1 MDYFDKYTYA
11 RTLRFLEAYYPYDN
25 EDIHYADVM
34 LSMNQCKTIDEL
46 IAVRERL
53 KEKVEKILYY
63 NVGKLPKD
71 IINEISKSS
80 SSTYYPSST
89 TIKENLRAD
98 INSCYDENVFRL
110 FKERNTITANLCG
123 ECFINLSLCWQGS
136 KYKELIINEA
146 KAKANLDVEELLESI
161 AKRNKDFVEHWNI
174 FKGFEKGMNGYNS
187 AKKVVE
193 DDFEYLQQF
202 NWRLLPGQKS
212 LYSEIDR
219 EEQKKRAEQTRILL
233 EQREKEIR
241 KREEH
246 TKYLKEQREKR
257 EKEEIKRKEEAS
269 RKQRKKTTLII
280 VLGVIA
286 YIVILVLLCVY
297 VDVPSEVM
305 NWIFAIL
312 VWLAIMKT
320 ILSKL

>member
-1 MDYFDKYTYA
+1 MDSYDKYTYA
-11 RTLRFLEAYYPYDN
+11 RTLRFLEAYYPYDT
-25 EDIHYADVM
+25 EDVHYADVM

-146 KAKANLDVEELLESI
+146 KANLDVEELLESI

-219 EEQKKRAEQTRILL
+219 KEQKKRAEQARILL

-246 TKYLKEQREKR
+246 AKFLKEQRE
-257 EKEEIKRKEEAS
+257 EKERQKKLEEENKRNKDVAIKIVS
-269 RKQRKKTTLII
+269 IIIGSLII
-280 VLGVIA
+280 IGIM
-286 YIVILVLLCVY
+286 I
-297 VDVPSEVM
+297 
-305 NWIFAIL
+305 WIFSWGKEVVNVFLFIL

-320 ILSKL
+320 ILSK

>member
-1 MDYFDKYTYA
+1 MMDSYDKYTYA
-11 RTLRFLEAYYPYDN
+11 RTLRFLEAYYPYDT
-25 EDIHYADVM
+25 EDVHYADVM

-146 KAKANLDVEELLESI
+146 KANLDVEELLESI

-219 EEQKKRAEQTRILL
+219 KEQKKRAEQARILL

-246 TKYLKEQREKR
+246 AKFLKEQRE
-257 EKEEIKRKEEAS
+257 EKERQKKLEEENKRNKDVAIKIVS
-269 RKQRKKTTLII
+269 IIIGSLII
-280 VLGVIA
+280 IGIM
-286 YIVILVLLCVY
+286 I
-297 VDVPSEVM
+297 
-305 NWIFAIL
+305 WIFSWGKEVVNVFLFIL

-320 ILSKL
+320 ILSK